1 MRIFNILSALVN
13 RTNKYLVS
21 TSAVTSPA
29 TVGQFEVT
37 RLNIQEP
44 GIYLILSFVDL
55 QEPSSE
61 WPVFLMNTF
70 LTNAVPL
77 SNSLATRGITDG
89 GGGLT
94 NYMLINANAGDY
106 VVLNSYNT
114 SAGKTPKA
122 RGHLCA
128 IKLVGGG
135 N

>member
-13 RTNKYLVS
+13 RTNKYLIS
-21 TSAVTSPA
+21 TGTATSPA

-37 RLNIQEP
+37 RINIQEP

-55 QEPSSE
+55 QAPSSE

-94 NYMLINANAGDY
+94 NYMLINANVGNY
-106 VVLNSYNT
+106 IVLNSYNT
-114 SAGKTPKA
+114 SAGKTPKV

-128 IKLVGGG
+128 IKLVWGG
-135 N
+135 